1 MPASEVRFDDLRY
14 PWNNLTR
21 GQLNIFWYSGSQSFA
36 EDLMAASQA
45 ALERLANDT
54 SVYLDKPVYIY
65 IYAGQQDLLGA
76 SIFPREWTGGEARPD
91 YGIII
96 IGVAPGQI
104 EWGKTALR
112 HELGHLVT
120 HQITFSPYG
129 TLPTWLDEGLA
140 MHAQGN
146 PDPRLQAEL
155 KKLLDENKIFSVRS
169 LSSAFS
175 AKTEEALISYTQS
188 QSLVEFLIQNYGK
201 DKILHL
207 LNIFKEGS
215 TTDDA
220 LMEVYG
226 FDQDG
231 LDNLWRESLAPA
243 KPKVQLERKD
253 MQTVFNLMLTNPAYI
268 CSAYS

>member
-1 MPASEVRFDDLRY
+1 
-14 PWNNLTR
+14 
-21 GQLNIFWYSGSQSFA
+21 
-36 EDLMAASQA
+36 
-45 ALERLANDT
+45 
-54 SVYLDKPVYIY
+54 
-65 IYAGQQDLLGA
+65 
-76 SIFPREWTGGEARPD
+76 
-91 YGIII
+91 
-96 IGVAPGQI
+96 
-104 EWGKTALR
+104 
-112 HELGHLVT
+112 
-120 HQITFSPYG
+120 
-129 TLPTWLDEGLA
+129 